1 MAEKR
6 RVKSGVAGGELIAG
20 PGRCDWLTAR
30 AFRDRLTVAGGKLVL
45 TNGCFDLLHVGHVR
59 YLAQAR
65 ALGDALVVAVN
76 GDASVRALKG
86 PERPA
91 QTAEDRA
98 EILASLRAVDAV
110 VIFEELR
117 AEKVIEA
124 LAPQLYVKGGDYT
137 RESLDAGERALLER
151 LGVEIHVVD
160 LTAGRSTSATLARL
174 RRGGAGQDGPVLRLG
189 VLGSG
194 RGSTLEG
201 LLAGIEDGRLPA
213 EIVLVA
219 SDVAGARI
227 LQVASGRGIP
237 AVHVDPGP
245 ARNRLGEGAQKEICD
260 RMRAAGV
267 ELVVLAGFMRRVKA
281 PLLAFYAGRILN
293 VHPSLLPKYP
303 GREAWRQ
310 ALEAGEP
317 VTGCT
322 VHVVDT
328 GIDTGPAVAQRE
340 TPVLPGDTP
349 ESLHARIQEAE
360 RALLIEVIAR
370 YAVTGRF
377 G

>member
-6 RVKSGVAGGELIAG
+6 RVKSGVEGGESIRS
-20 PGRCDWLTAR
+20 PGRCDWATAR
-30 AFRDRLTVAGGKLVL
+30 AFRDRVTAAGGSLVL
-45 TNGCFDLLHVGHVR
+45 TNGCFDLLHAGHVR

-65 ALGDALVVAVN
+65 ALGDGLVVAVN
-76 GDASVRALKG
+76 GDASVKALKG
-86 PERPA
+86 PERPV

-98 EILASLRAVDAV
+98 EILASLRTVDAV

-117 AEKVIEA
+117 AEKIIEA

-137 RESLDAGERALLER
+137 PESLEAGERALLER
-151 LGVEIHVVD
+151 LGVEIRVVD
-160 LTAGRSTSATLARL
+160 LVAGRSTSATLARL
-174 RRGGAGQDGPVLRLG
+174 RRGGSDFHEPILRLG

-201 LLAGIEDGRLPA
+201 LLAGIDDGRLPA
-213 EIVLVA
+213 EIVLAA

-227 LQVASGRGIP
+227 LQVASKRGIA

-245 ARNRLGEGAQKEICD
+245 LGNRLGEAAQKEICD

-267 ELVVLAGFMRRVKA
+267 ELVVLAGFMRRVKD
-281 PLLAFYAGRILN
+281 PLLSFFGGRILN

-310 ALEAGEP
+310 ALEAGET
-317 VTGCT
+317 VAGCT
-322 VHVVDT
+322 VHVVDA
-328 GIDTGPAVAQRE
+328 GIDTGPAIAQRE

-360 RALLIEVIAR
+360 RSLLIEVIAG
-370 YAVTGRF
+370 YAATGRF